1 MNAGGAS
8 EGAGGEGRRVRVK
21 WYHTLCSST
30 GPRKSSTFVSKRG
43 ASHDAEGVGAGG
55 VRHWRARSA
64 AYRMRLVSVEEEE
77 AHPAAAS
84 SSREEQGISLQEEV
98 RRFFASSSDE
108 GDAGE
113 TGGDGASRENSSDED
128 EDWREES
135 PRARPP
141 APRKR
146 KPRNSELGPSLPSR
160 AKRSRTTPRRFE
172 PRVPLDYD
180 ALPVGAVPGVVGIR
194 KVKQG
199 SYSVMI
205 CHSGQGWHLGK
216 VGTLP
221 EAVRLYNTEARRR
234 GKPLNSLPPSAPSR
248 VAAQKNG
255 AAKTKDGGNKMPKRV
270 RAARNIWKTPM
281 GRYVVVHLS
290 HYLGTVDTIQQ
301 AVRLYNSEATRRGTP
316 LHELTE
322 EITREAPTIPAEP
335 APAAVQTPPAKP
347 PPDPVRAP
355 IPTPT
360 AIPAPASAP
369 APAPAAAAVS
379 PPLDSALEAENR
391 RLRERN
397 EKLERSLRSLLATS
411 QDLADLVTEREHERA
426 RDDSAR

>member
-1 MNAGGAS
+1 M
-8 EGAGGEGRRVRVK
+8 
-21 WYHTLCSST
+21 YSST
-30 GPRKSSTFVSKRG
+30 GPRRSSTFVSKRV
-43 ASHDAEGVGAGG
+43 ASHDAEGFGADG
-55 VRHWRARSA
+55 VRQWRARSA

-77 AHPAAAS
+77 ARPAAAS

-113 TGGDGASRENSSDED
+113 TGGDDASRENSSDED

-180 ALPVGAVPGVVGIR
+180 ALPVGAVPGMVGIR
-194 KVKQG
+194 KVRQG
-199 SYSVMI
+199 SYSVLI
-205 CHSGQGWHLGK
+205 CHSGHYWQLGT

-234 GKPLNSLPPSAPSR
+234 GKPLNWLPPNAPSQ

-255 AAKTKDGGNKMPKRV
+255 AAKTKDGGNKMPRRV
-270 RAARNIWKTPM
+270 RVARNIRKAAN
-281 GRYVVVHLS
+281 GRYEVLHS
-290 HYLGTVDTIQQ
+290 GHYLGTVDTVRE
-301 AVRLYNSEATRRGTP
+301 AVRLYNSEATRCGTP

-360 AIPAPASAP
+360 AIPAPAPAPAPASAP

-379 PPLDSALEAENR
+379 PSLDGALEAENR

-411 QDLADLVTEREHERA
+411 QDLADLVTERERERA

>member
-1 MNAGGAS
+1 L
-8 EGAGGEGRRVRVK
+8 
-21 WYHTLCSST
+21 YSST
-30 GPRKSSTFVSKRG
+30 GPRKSSTFVSKHG
-43 ASHDAEGVGAGG
+43 ASHDAEGFGAGG

-64 AYRMRLVSVEEEE
+64 AYRMRLVSVEEGE
-77 AHPAAAS
+77 ARSAAPS

-113 TGGDGASRENSSDED
+113 TGGDHASRENSSDED

-135 PRARPP
+135 PRARPS

-146 KPRNSELGPSLPSR
+146 KPRNSELGPSLTSR

-172 PRVPLDYD
+172 PQVALDYD
-180 ALPVGAVPGVVGIR
+180 ALPVGPVPGVVGIR
-194 KVKQG
+194 KVGQG
-199 SYSVMI
+199 SYSVRI
-205 CHSGQGWHLGK
+205 CHSHKKLHLGT

-221 EAVRLYNTEARRR
+221 EAVRLYNAEARRR
-234 GKPLNSLPPSAPSR
+234 GKPLNSLSQ
-248 VAAQKNG
+248 VTAQNKG
-255 AAKTKDGGNKMPKRV
+255 TAKAKDGGNKMSKRV
-270 RAARNIWKTPM
+270 RVGHNIWKTRG
-281 GRYVVVHLS
+281 GRYAVIHNS
-290 HYLGTVDTIQQ
+290 HDYLGTVDTVWE
-301 AVRLYNSEATRRGTP
+301 AVRLYNSEATRRSTP

-322 EITREAPTIPAEP
+322 EITREAATIPAEP

-360 AIPAPASAP
+360 VIPAAAPVPTP
-369 APAPAAAAVS
+369 APAPAAAAVI
-379 PPLDSALEAENR
+379 PPLEGALEAENR

-411 QDLADLVTEREHERA
+411 RDLADLVTERERERA